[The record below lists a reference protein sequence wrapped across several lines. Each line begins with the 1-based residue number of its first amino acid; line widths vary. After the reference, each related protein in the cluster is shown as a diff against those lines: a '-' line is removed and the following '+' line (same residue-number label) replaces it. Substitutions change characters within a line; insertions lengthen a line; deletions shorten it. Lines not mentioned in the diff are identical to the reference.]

1 MEDLINETEEQ
12 KEEKVEIPKEI
23 EINNIRHHKVNG
35 EFQSLKVDYSIYHE
49 GNFIQSGAW
58 YIEEDLSYQGIKD
71 FLYEKLKYKDI
82 ETFDNAIEYV
92 DEVTEEIEIQ
102 EEGEF

>member
-12 KEEKVEIPKEI
+12 EEEKVEIPKEI
-23 EINNIRHHKVNG
+23 KINNIHHHKVNG
-35 EFQSLKVDYSIYHE
+35 EFQSLKVRYSIYHE

-82 ETFDNAIEYV
+82 ETFDNALN
-92 DEVTEEIEIQ
+92 DLEEIREEQEIK